1 MTSVFRS
8 VRVAACDLLLG
19 LGVLAVLLGVPADA
33 AGLSPEASEPP
44 RVLVS
49 RVATEITPVVADYVA
64 EGLSRAEEGGFDAY
78 VIEMDT
84 PGGLA
89 TSMREIIQ
97 DILASRVPVIV
108 YVTPEGARAASAG
121 AMITL
126 ASHYAAMAPGTN
138 IGAATPVGLGGAD
151 LSRKVVNDAAAQAD
165 SLARLRDRDADAA
178 VAMVRKGRSFG
189 VQRALEVGIVEA
201 QASSLAAALRA
212 GDGAAA
218 TVGEGRATTLDT
230 AGAEVRRF
238 EFGAFRQVL
247 QWLANPNLSYLLMTL
262 GVLGLIY
269 ELATPGVGIAGI
281 TGAVSLVLGLFSLA
295 VLPVNI
301 VGVILLLLAGALF
314 VAELFAPGMGAF
326 AFGGAGAL
334 VLAALFLF
342 DEAQGV
348 AVDLGVALPT
358 AVLMAVL
365 AVLAGR
371 LVLRARR
378 PAVLY
383 GSETLIGQA
392 VTVRQ
397 ASGQAGRAFVEG
409 EWWSIAS
416 DTEPLREGGPARVV
430 ELRGLTLVV
439 EPLHPQEGGM
449 P

>member
-1 MTSVFRS
+1 MLRN
-8 VRVAACDLLLG
+8 VRVATSGLLIG
-19 LGVLAVLLGVPADA
+19 LGALAVLLGLAPGAT
-33 AGLSPEASEPP
+33 GLPSEAPETP

-49 RVATEITPVVADYVA
+49 RVSAEITPVIADYLA
-64 EGLSRAEEGGFDAY
+64 EGLQRAEEGGFDAY

-97 DILASRVPVIV
+97 DILPSRVPVIV
-108 YVTPEGARAASAG
+108 YVTPQGARAASAG

-126 ASHYAAMAPGTN
+126 ASHYAVMAPGTN
-138 IGAATPVGLGGAD
+138 IGAATPVGLGGED
-151 LSRKVVNDAAAQAD
+151 LSRKVINDAAAQAD
-165 SLARLRDRDADAA
+165 SLARLRGRDPDAA

-189 VQRALEVGIVEA
+189 VQRAIEIGLVDA
-201 QASSLAAALRA
+201 QACSLAGALRA
-212 GDGAAA
+212 GDGAAV
-218 TVGEGRATTLDT
+218 TVGAERRLTLDT
-230 AGAEVRRF
+230 AGADVRRF
-238 EFGAFRQVL
+238 ELGAFRQVL
-247 QWLANPNLSYLLMTL
+247 QWLSNPNLSYILMTL

-301 VGVILLLLAGALF
+301 AGVVLLLLAGALF
-314 VAELFAPGMGAF
+314 VAELFAPGIGAF
-326 AFGGAGAL
+326 AFGGAAVL

-358 AVLMAVL
+358 AILMAVL

-378 PAVLY
+378 PGALY

-397 ASGQAGRAFVEG
+397 ASGQAGRAFLEG

-416 DTEPLREGGPARVV
+416 DTEPLREGEEARVV

-439 EPLHPQEGGM
+439 ERLPQEGCM